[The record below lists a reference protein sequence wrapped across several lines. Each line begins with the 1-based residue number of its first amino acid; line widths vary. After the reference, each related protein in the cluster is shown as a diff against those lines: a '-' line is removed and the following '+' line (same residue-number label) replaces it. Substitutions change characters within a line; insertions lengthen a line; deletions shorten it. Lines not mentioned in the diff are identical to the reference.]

1 MRTWCAIVGCEPSV
15 STGRP
20 CVRVPCLA
28 DSRGQGLIRGAVAV
42 PPPPAAWVS
51 PTHGVCR
58 SLPHR
63 GTFLV
68 YKDGDVSHPSVRER
82 LWHNSDFNFDN
93 VLAGMMA
100 LFTVSTFEGWPA

>member
-1 MRTWCAIVGCEPSV
+1 MSHPSV
-15 STGRP
+15 TS
-20 CVRVPCLA
+20 L
-28 DSRGQGLIRGAVAV
+28 
-42 PPPPAAWVS
+42 VS
-51 PTHGVCR
+51 PPGEHSSCTRTGTCPTLVSPCGVT
-58 SLPHR
+58 PR

-82 LWHNSDFNFDN
+82 LWLNSDFNFDN

>member
-1 MRTWCAIVGCEPSV
+1 MLFPPHPHAALTLLLSPSPRCPHP
-15 STGRP
+15 SAFPIPT
-20 CVRVPCLA
+20 L
-28 DSRGQGLIRGAVAV
+28 S
-42 PPPPAAWVS
+42 PPTPPA
-51 PTHGVCR
+51 
-58 SLPHR
+58 PHR

>member
-1 MRTWCAIVGCEPSV
+1 MIVGCEPSV
-15 STGRP
+15 STGCP

-28 DSRGQGLIRGAVAV
+28 DVRRQGLIRGAVAV
-42 PPPPAAWVS
+42 S
-51 PTHGVCR
+51 PHHSVGVPYPRCLS

>member
-1 MRTWCAIVGCEPSV
+1 MAVSPPLRHGCPLPTVSV
-15 STGRP
+15 SP
-20 CVRVPCLA
+20 
-28 DSRGQGLIRGAVAV
+28 
-42 PPPPAAWVS
+42 
-51 PTHGVCR
+51 
-58 SLPHR
+58 PHR

>member
-1 MRTWCAIVGCEPSV
+1 MSV
-15 STGRP
+15 SPAQLTAAGRGSF
-20 CVRVPCLA
+20 VVPWRCH
-28 DSRGQGLIRGAVAV
+28 
-42 PPPPAAWVS
+42 PPPR
-51 PTHGVCR
+51 GVGVPYPRCLS